1 MLAFGDIDVR
11 SSSNSVTLL
20 SRLLILTA
28 GPAGFPACGICSF
41 SGAGGVG
48 LDLPAQ
54 AAAASVAGGGG
65 GGIIEEL
72 SSRDECPASW
82 RLSSACSAWRI
93 GKGFSLVSPADR
105 SGRVGFA
112 GSSFD
117 SRLSGDVGTAVLRL
131 KGGGDNATP
140 MASGLTLLRLEVGG
154 GGG

>member
-1 MLAFGDIDVR
+1 MLAFGDIEVR

-20 SRLLILTA
+20 SRLLIRTA
-28 GPAGFPACGICSF
+28 GPVGFSACGICSF

-48 LDLPAQ
+48 LDLPVQ
-54 AAAASVAGGGG
+54 AAAASVGGG
-65 GGIIEEL
+65 IEEL

-82 RLSSACSAWRI
+82 RLPSACSAWRR
-93 GKGFSLVSPADR
+93 GKGLSLVSPTDR

-117 SRLSGDVGTAVLRL
+117 NRLSGDVCTAVLRL
-131 KGGGDNATP
+131 EGGGDNATP
-140 MASGLTLLRLEVGG
+140 MVSGLTLLRLEVGG

>member
-1 MLAFGDIDVR
+1 VLAFGDIDVR

-20 SRLLILTA
+20 SRLLIRTA
-28 GPAGFPACGICSF
+28 GPAGFSACGNCSF

-65 GGIIEEL
+65 TIEEL

-117 SRLSGDVGTAVLRL
+117 SRLSGDVCTAVLRL
-131 KGGGDNATP
+131 EGGGDNATP